1 VKFPLVTS
9 FFIASAIFAGSAYVA
24 DKVALRIS
32 YRHSESMAFNSS
44 GKQDA
49 QELRTTLQTLYS
61 LSLSH
66 LITKW
71 EPSTADYY
79 TALEANIPAL
89 RKLRTTAP
97 ERFRPLIDLQ
107 LAIDYAEMAQF
118 EQKIGHVSEAGRAR
132 QSAQELLRSLGWKD
146 VSEDALNTLADQEIQ
161 PLRISEDKK

>member
-32 YRHSESMAFNSS
+32 YRHSDSMAFDSLA
-44 GKQDA
+44 KQDA
-49 QELRTTLQTLYS
+49 QDLRTTLQTLYS

-66 LITKW
+66 LMTKW
-71 EPSTADYY
+71 EPSTAEYY
-79 TALEANIPAL
+79 AAIEANIPAL
-89 RKLRTTAP
+89 QKLRSQAP
-97 ERFRPLIDLQ
+97 ERLRPLIDLQ

-132 QSAQELLRSLGWKD
+132 DSAQKLLHTLGWKD
-146 VSEDALNTLADQEIQ
+146 VSEDALNTLADQEIE
-161 PLRISEDKK
+161 PLQVSEDKK